1 MEADLFLIS
10 LVPVNF
16 AQGYIL
22 LKLGMKFLR
31 YLIVLSLFQTDEM
44 SLKDGKL
51 KFSTS
56 KLRRSVSQSERGF
69 SHRPL
74 HDARMGRG
82 SVTFSDMVTVSGLKL
97 SWDLKRTRVPK
108 VPGSSM
114 NSGPRWDL
122 DGSQTPGGDASS
134 CDLKFVASCVD
145 K

>member
-1 MEADLFLIS
+1 MLRALL
-10 LVPVNF
+10 
-16 AQGYIL
+16 L

-82 SVTFSDMVTVSGLKL
+82 SVTFSNMVDMLGGGGAPDEEEHEPLL
-97 SWDLKRTRVPK
+97 NTR
-108 VPGSSM
+108 
-114 NSGPRWDL
+114 
-122 DGSQTPGGDASS
+122 
-134 CDLKFVASCVD
+134 
-145 K
+145 

>member
-1 MEADLFLIS
+1 MFKNLLLVSKIS
-10 LVPVNF
+10 ELDMF
-16 AQGYIL
+16 GGRFISDQFSSSQFCSGLYIL

-82 SVTFSDMVTVSGLKL
+82 SVTFSNMVDMLGGGGGGGGAPDEEEHEPLL
-97 SWDLKRTRVPK
+97 NTR
-108 VPGSSM
+108 
-114 NSGPRWDL
+114 
-122 DGSQTPGGDASS
+122 
-134 CDLKFVASCVD
+134 
-145 K
+145 